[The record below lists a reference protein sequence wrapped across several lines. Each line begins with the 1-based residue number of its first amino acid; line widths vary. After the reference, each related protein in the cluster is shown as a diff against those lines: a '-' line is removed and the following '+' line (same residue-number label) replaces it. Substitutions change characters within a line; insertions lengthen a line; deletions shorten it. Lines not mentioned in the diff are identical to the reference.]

1 MRHGF
6 RVRWR
11 WPAVFVAASIGC
23 SSRKMPRESH
33 GLDCIYD
40 FRIPV
45 TECTNVREHPRSVPS
60 LSDASELV
68 LRSVSA
74 TREGTR
80 LFVDARLA
88 GKFWNEL
95 DQNVYVFLG
104 GPSADG
110 APVTYALTADTSFAA
125 DLSFPVRHEVRLPHA
140 NAVRIG
146 LMSPAE
152 RPYSPQVYVT
162 DPVHTDAV
170 GPSAG
175 ISVRVV
181 GDRIQLEIPLDRYF
195 ALAKTPIP
203 ERLGVTVATARDY
216 VGFVDRLSVR
226 DLPASVTK
234 TETTRDEP
242 PAVYPM
248 LDPRAHLFERVA
260 LRTIPEGRGGGVS
273 VEIDTP
279 APIVDWAQTNL
290 NFFFIPVPPTHADA
304 PIYDP
309 SKTRTL
315 PHPWSYYCGVY
326 SPHRIFCKASHGT
339 DFKYDTAYAER
350 SALPPAEGVTF
361 REIAPGRYALDL
373 AAGPTKELSDP
384 RATFAVIVS
393 AGRDG
398 FGPTS
403 WYGQSAQKR

>member
-1 MRHGF
+1 MRHAF
-6 RVRWR
+6 RVRLQ

-23 SSRKMPRESH
+23 SSRKMPSETH

-45 TECTNVREHPRSVPS
+45 TECARVREHARTTLS
-60 LSDASELV
+60 LSDSSELV
-68 LRSVSA
+68 LRSVTA
-74 TREGTR
+74 TRDGAR

-88 GKFWNEL
+88 GKFWNEV

-104 GPSADG
+104 GPTASG
-110 APVTYALTADTSFAA
+110 APVSYALTADTSFAA
-125 DLSFPVRHEVRLPHA
+125 DFSFRVRSAVVLPHA

-146 LMSPAE
+146 IMSPFE

-162 DPVHTDAV
+162 DSVHADAV
-170 GPSAG
+170 GQSAG
-175 ISVRVV
+175 IALRVV

-195 ALAKTPIP
+195 ALAKAPIP

-216 VGFVDRLSVR
+216 VGFVDQLSVR

-234 TETTRDEP
+234 TETTRAAP

-248 LDPRAHLFERVA
+248 LDPRAHAFERVA
-260 LRTIPEGRGGGVS
+260 LRTLAGGGVS
-273 VEIDTP
+273 VEIDTA

-290 NFFFIPVPPTHADA
+290 NFFFLPVPPTKAEA
-304 PIYDP
+304 PIHDP
-309 SKTRTL
+309 SKARTL
-315 PHPWSYYCGVY
+315 PYPWSYYCGVY

-339 DFKYDTAYAER
+339 DFSYDTAYAER
-350 SALPPAEGVTF
+350 AALPPAEGVSF
-361 REIAPGRYALDL
+361 REISPGRYALDL

-403 WYGQSAQKR
+403 WYGQSEPKR